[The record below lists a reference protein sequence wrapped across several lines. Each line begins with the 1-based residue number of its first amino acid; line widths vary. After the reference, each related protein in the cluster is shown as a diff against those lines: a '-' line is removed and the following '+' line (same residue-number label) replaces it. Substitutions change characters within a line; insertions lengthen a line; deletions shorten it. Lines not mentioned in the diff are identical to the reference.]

1 MPNSPA
7 KPPRKA
13 PSDDMLKVV
22 DPLGEIQRTAQRLHK
37 EAGFPSGVDWRDYW
51 GVAEDLLT
59 AGLSGNEP
67 SDRSRGAASTPTVS
81 LEITEL
87 AAQKSDIPLA
97 ILAAALHMTLDEHE
111 ALCLGRMLHD
121 TAIVAADGGAKY
133 GPFPLEQVAGYL
145 AQLAHEY
152 DASFLQQQMASR
164 YQEVALAKRQSYW
177 LAKLEVQRKQDEP
190 LTHADQ
196 NTMHRLASQ
205 LRKCDRV
212 RDLVQGA
219 L

>member
-37 EAGFPSGVDWRDYW
+37 EAGFPRGVDW
-51 GVAEDLLT
+51 G
-59 AGLSGNEP
+59 G
-67 SDRSRGAASTPTVS
+67 STPTVS